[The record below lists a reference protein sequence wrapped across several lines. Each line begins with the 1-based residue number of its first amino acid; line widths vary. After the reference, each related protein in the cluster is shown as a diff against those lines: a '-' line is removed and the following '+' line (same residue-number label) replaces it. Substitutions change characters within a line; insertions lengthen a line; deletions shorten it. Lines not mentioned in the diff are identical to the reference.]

1 MSENQEPKQAP
12 IAPPPESAAHDVASD
27 ALSNA
32 PRPFRVV
39 LYPHRSLGPTGFLI
53 IMSTVGG
60 VSFVTGMVFLMMGAW
75 PVMGFFGLD
84 AALIYGAFKLNYRS
98 GRLYET
104 VELTR
109 ETLTVTRVHPSG
121 DRESFDFNPY
131 WVRVRLTEGPQG
143 RNDLRLTSH
152 GREFA
157 FGRFLTDDERREVS
171 EVLAGALAQS
181 RAGGREIGVK

>member
-12 IAPPPESAAHDVASD
+12 IAPPPQSPAHAAAASAQ
-27 ALSNA
+27 
-32 PRPFRVV
+32 RPFRVV

-53 IMSTVGG
+53 LMSAIGG
-60 VSFVTGMVFLMMGAW
+60 ISFVTGMVFLLMGAW

-84 AALIYGAFKLNYRS
+84 AALIYIAFKLNYRS

-109 ETLTVTRVHPSG
+109 ETLTITRVHPSG
-121 DRESFDFNPY
+121 SQESFDFNPY
-131 WVRVRLTEGPQG
+131 WVRVHLAEGPQG
-143 RNDLRLTSH
+143 RNDLRLASH

-171 EVLAGALAQS
+171 QVLAGALADT
-181 RAGGREIGVK
+181 RAGQV